1 MKKVKR
7 NIKKKKQDYNYYKI
21 IVGIFFLVA
30 IFLFL
35 IFNDK
40 ENPDYIVVTVNG
52 EAITQTEMLQL
63 KSILEQQTGQTITE
77 DILIEQVI
85 IQELLIQEVNLK
97 GLMVSLEDAEETLSN
112 LLFSQNMTLEI
123 LKDNMNEQEADYEEI
138 IYYYQ
143 LQLGIFKLSELVS
156 ENITITQE
164 EVQDFYDVNIA
175 TDTQNAEIPPFE
187 DIEADITTHLLN
199 LKKRDAFNEFIISLR
214 EDATIIIS

>member
-1 MKKVKR
+1 MNVAYSVSFIKWLVFDSKMKKIKR

-35 IFNDK
+35 IFNNK

-63 KSILEQQTGQTITE
+63 KSILEQQTGQAITE
-77 DILIEQVI
+77 DILIEQAI
-85 IQELLIQEVNLK
+85 IRELLIQEVNLK

-123 LKDNMNEQEADYEEI
+123 LKDNMLNQSADYEEI

-143 LQLGIFKLSELVS
+143 PVLLGYL
-156 ENITITQE
+156 
-164 EVQDFYDVNIA
+164 
-175 TDTQNAEIPPFE
+175 
-187 DIEADITTHLLN
+187 
-199 LKKRDAFNEFIISLR
+199 
-214 EDATIIIS
+214 